1 MKSHHSEEVIERGF
15 ENTPDNRQKMYDK
28 FKTYIPTHS
37 MASKKWKRFCKGC
50 REIMELFQIYE
61 MAADKAETQTRHSFS
76 ALMQVHEQLLKTSV
90 ERKMSRYNGR
100 IFMTDATR

>member
-1 MKSHHSEEVIERGF
+1 
-15 ENTPDNRQKMYDK
+15 
-28 FKTYIPTHS
+28 
-37 MASKKWKRFCKGC
+37 
-50 REIMELFQIYE
+50 
-61 MAADKAETQTRHSFS
+61 MAADKAETQTPYSLS